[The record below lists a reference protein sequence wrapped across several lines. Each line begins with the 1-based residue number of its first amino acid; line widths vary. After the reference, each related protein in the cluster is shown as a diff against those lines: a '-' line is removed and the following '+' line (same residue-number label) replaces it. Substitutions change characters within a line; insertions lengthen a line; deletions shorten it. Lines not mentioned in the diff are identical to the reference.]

1 MDGNYDEGTLY
12 DLQFALTGEHDRLSE
27 HSYGTVS
34 SPSQQTW
41 NPPAP
46 DVASNVWGDLDD
58 ELAQMLSTASGVDQ
72 APAPVPPVRPRRRTS
87 RRRLRVDSH
96 FLDGGRRV
104 THITVLIAAISMCAV
119 CMLGWSISY
128 SYGQLR
134 IIAMSML
141 PVKLAQWWPLT
152 VYGPWFVAAL
162 SILRATVQCRS
173 ARRSWCVILAAS
185 AMAVALSVS
194 HSSRSLLSYVVIGIP
209 PITALVCFW
218 ELVGQVSSRHR
229 PRHAAH
235 SPRNP
240 KT

>member
-1 MDGNYDEGTLY
+1 MDGNYDEENLY
-12 DLQFALTGEHDRLSE
+12 NLQFALTGDHDRLSE

-34 SPSQQTW
+34 SPPQATW
-41 NPPAP
+41 SPPAP
-46 DVASNVWGDLDD
+46 DVAPHVWGDLDD
-58 ELAQMLSTASGVDQ
+58 ELAQMLATASAVEP
-72 APAPVPPVRPRRRTS
+72 PAAAPVRPRRRTS

-104 THITVLIAAISMCAV
+104 THITILIAAISMCAV
-119 CMLGWSISY
+119 CMLGWSISS
-128 SYGQLR
+128 SYGKLR

-141 PVKLAQWWPLT
+141 PVKLARWWPLT

-235 SPRNP
+235 TRNP